1 MNLSIFIARRYL
13 FSKKKQNAINII
25 SIISM
30 VGVAIGT
37 TALIVVLS
45 VFNGIDTLLTEATD
59 SFTPDLTI
67 SPTKGKF
74 ITKDSIL
81 IDQLTQMP
89 EVASCDPIVEENSL
103 VKFIT
108 TDTTLIDQLA
118 RMPEISSCDPVVEE
132 NSLVKFGDKLVPV
145 VVKGVDSTYAE
156 HVNIL
161 PSIVSGIYSLEKD
174 GKPAVVMGYGIAAA
188 LKIRLGTLSPVT
200 FYYPDRKAS
209 SASSSALNSQQI
221 YPLGIFSAQQDI
233 DGKYVITGIETAR
246 ELFGVPGQISKIE
259 IKLKDP
265 NQIESL
271 KEKLSVQI
279 QPTYKIE
286 NKYDL
291 NRSFYAM
298 MKSEKLAVFLILLF
312 ILLIASFNIIG
323 SVSMLIIDKKEDIG
337 IYQAL
342 GMTKEKIISIFK
354 LEGNLITGF
363 GALIGLALGTI
374 LCLLQEYYGFITLGN
389 GSYIVSAYPVK
400 VIASDILIIM
410 ITVIAIGYLTSHFPV
425 KYLVNKIV
433 KS

>member
-89 EVASCDPIVEENSL
+89 EVA
-103 VKFIT
+103 
-108 TDTTLIDQLA
+108 
-118 RMPEISSCDPVVEE
+118 SCDPVVEE

-271 KEKLSVQI
+271 RKTIRPNTTDI
-279 QPTYKIE
+279 QSRE
-286 NKYDL
+286 
-291 NRSFYAM
+291 
-298 MKSEKLAVFLILLF
+298 
-312 ILLIASFNIIG
+312 
-323 SVSMLIIDKKEDIG
+323 
-337 IYQAL
+337 
-342 GMTKEKIISIFK
+342 
-354 LEGNLITGF
+354 
-363 GALIGLALGTI
+363 
-374 LCLLQEYYGFITLGN
+374 
-389 GSYIVSAYPVK
+389 
-400 VIASDILIIM
+400 
-410 ITVIAIGYLTSHFPV
+410 
-425 KYLVNKIV
+425 
-433 KS
+433 

>member
-89 EVASCDPIVEENSL
+89 EVASCDPI
-103 VKFIT
+103 
-108 TDTTLIDQLA
+108 
-118 RMPEISSCDPVVEE
+118 VEE

-279 QPTYKIE
+279 QPTYKVE

-337 IYQAL
+337 
-342 GMTKEKIISIFK
+342 IFK

-410 ITVIAIGYLTSHFPV
+410 ITVIAIGYLASHFPV

>member
-1 MNLSIFIARRYL
+1 
-13 FSKKKQNAINII
+13 
-25 SIISM
+25 M

-59 SFTPDLTI
+59 TFTPDLTI
-67 SPTKGKF
+67 SPAKGKF
-74 ITKDSIL
+74 IETDSSLLKKLAQTPGI
-81 IDQLTQMP
+81 
-89 EVASCDPIVEENSL
+89 ASY
-103 VKFIT
+103 
-108 TDTTLIDQLA
+108 
-118 RMPEISSCDPVVEE
+118 DPVVEE
-132 NSLVKFGDKLVPV
+132 NSLVKFKDKLVPV
-145 VVKGVDSTYAE
+145 VVKGVDSTYAD
-156 HVNIL
+156 HVNIRQ
-161 PSIVSGIYSLEKD
+161 SVVSGIYTLKEEE
-174 GKPAVVMGYGIAAA
+174 KPAVVMGYGIAAT
-188 LKIRLGTLSPVT
+188 LKIRMGLSSPVT

-209 SASSSALNSQQI
+209 SASGSALNNLQI

-259 IKLKDP
+259 IKLQNPDLA
-265 NQIESL
+265 ISL
-271 KEKLSVQI
+271 KEKLSSQLKPI
-279 QPTYKIE
+279 YKVE
-286 NKYDL
+286 DKYDL

-337 IYQAL
+337 IYRAL

-363 GALIGLALGTI
+363 GALIGLILGTI
-374 LCLLQEYYGFITLGN
+374 LCLLQEHYGFITLGN

-400 VIASDILIIM
+400 VVTSDVLIIM
-410 ITVIAIGYLTSHFPV
+410 ITVITIGHIASYFPV

-433 KS
+433 KP

>member
-103 VKFIT
+103 VKF
-108 TDTTLIDQLA
+108 
-118 RMPEISSCDPVVEE
+118 
-132 NSLVKFGDKLVPV
+132 GDKLVPV

-174 GKPAVVMGYGIAAA
+174 GKPAVVMGYG
-188 LKIRLGTLSPVT
+188 KNQIRNAFSRYILLPGSKSVFRIKLGTKQPANI
-200 FYYPDRKAS
+200 P
-209 SASSSALNSQQI
+209 
-221 YPLGIFSAQQDI
+221 
-233 DGKYVITGIETAR
+233 AR
-246 ELFGVPGQISKIE
+246 
-259 IKLKDP
+259 
-265 NQIESL
+265 
-271 KEKLSVQI
+271 
-279 QPTYKIE
+279 
-286 NKYDL
+286 
-291 NRSFYAM
+291 
-298 MKSEKLAVFLILLF
+298 
-312 ILLIASFNIIG
+312 
-323 SVSMLIIDKKEDIG
+323 
-337 IYQAL
+337 
-342 GMTKEKIISIFK
+342 
-354 LEGNLITGF
+354 
-363 GALIGLALGTI
+363 
-374 LCLLQEYYGFITLGN
+374 
-389 GSYIVSAYPVK
+389 
-400 VIASDILIIM
+400 DILR
-410 ITVIAIGYLTSHFPV
+410 TTRH
-425 KYLVNKIV
+425 
-433 KS
+433 

>member
-59 SFTPDLTI
+59 TFTPDLTI
-67 SPTKGKF
+67 SPAKGKF
-74 ITKDSIL
+74 IETDSSLLEKLAKIPG
-81 IDQLTQMP
+81 I
-89 EVASCDPIVEENSL
+89 ASY
-103 VKFIT
+103 
-108 TDTTLIDQLA
+108 
-118 RMPEISSCDPVVEE
+118 DPVVEE
-132 NSLVKFGDKLVPV
+132 NSLVKFKDKLVPV
-145 VVKGVDSTYAE
+145 VVKGVDSTYAD
-156 HVNIL
+156 HVNIRQ
-161 PSIVSGIYSLEKD
+161 SVISGIYTLEEE
-174 GKPAVVMGYGIAAA
+174 GKPTVVMGYGIAAA
-188 LKIRLGTLSPVT
+188 LKIRMGLSSPVT

-209 SASSSALNSQQI
+209 SASSSALNNLQI

-259 IKLKDP
+259 IKLQNPD
-265 NQIESL
+265 QAISL
-271 KEKLSVQI
+271 KEELSPQLKPI
-279 QPTYKIE
+279 YKVE
-286 NKYDL
+286 DKYDL

-337 IYQAL
+337 IYRAL
-342 GMTKEKIISIFK
+342 GMPKEKIISIFK

-363 GALIGLALGTI
+363 GALIGLILGTL

-400 VIASDILIIM
+400 VITSDVLIIM
-410 ITVIAIGYLTSHFPV
+410 ITVISIGYIASYFPV

-433 KS
+433 KP

>member
-67 SPTKGKF
+67 SPAKGKF
-74 ITKDSIL
+74 IKTDTIL
-81 IDQLTQMP
+81 ID
-89 EVASCDPIVEENSL
+89 
-103 VKFIT
+103 K
-108 TDTTLIDQLA
+108 LA
-118 RMPEISSCDPVVEE
+118 HMPEISSCDPVVEE
-132 NSLVKFGDKLVPV
+132 NSLVKFGDKLIPV

-174 GKPAVVMGYGIAAA
+174 DKPAVVMGYGIAAA

-209 SASSSALNSQQI
+209 SASNSALNSQKI

-279 QPTYKIE
+279 QPTYKVE
-286 NKYDL
+286 NKNDL
-291 NRSFYAM
+291 NRS
-298 MKSEKLAVFLILLF
+298 I
-312 ILLIASFNIIG
+312 
-323 SVSMLIIDKKEDIG
+323 
-337 IYQAL
+337 
-342 GMTKEKIISIFK
+342 
-354 LEGNLITGF
+354 
-363 GALIGLALGTI
+363 
-374 LCLLQEYYGFITLGN
+374 
-389 GSYIVSAYPVK
+389 
-400 VIASDILIIM
+400 
-410 ITVIAIGYLTSHFPV
+410 
-425 KYLVNKIV
+425 
-433 KS
+433 

>member
-81 IDQLTQMP
+81 IALRTQMP
-89 EVASCDPIVEENSL
+89 EGASCV
-103 VKFIT
+103 
-108 TDTTLIDQLA
+108 
-118 RMPEISSCDPVVEE
+118 PVVEE
-132 NSLVKFGDKLVPV
+132 SSVVNFGDKLVPV

-156 HVNIL
+156 HVNIR
-161 PSIVSGIYSLEKD
+161 PSIVGGIYSLEKD

-188 LKIRLGTLSPVT
+188 LKIRLGSLSPVT

-259 IKLKDP
+259 IKLKDTDQ
-265 NQIESL
+265 NQSIK
-271 KEKLSVQI
+271 KELSVQ
-279 QPTYKIE
+279 
-286 NKYDL
+286 
-291 NRSFYAM
+291 
-298 MKSEKLAVFLILLF
+298 
-312 ILLIASFNIIG
+312 
-323 SVSMLIIDKKEDIG
+323 
-337 IYQAL
+337 
-342 GMTKEKIISIFK
+342 
-354 LEGNLITGF
+354 
-363 GALIGLALGTI
+363 
-374 LCLLQEYYGFITLGN
+374 
-389 GSYIVSAYPVK
+389 
-400 VIASDILIIM
+400 
-410 ITVIAIGYLTSHFPV
+410 
-425 KYLVNKIV
+425 
-433 KS
+433 

>member
-59 SFTPDLTI
+59 TFTPDLTI
-67 SPTKGKF
+67 SPAKGKF
-74 ITKDSIL
+74 IETDSSLLEKLAKIPG
-81 IDQLTQMP
+81 I
-89 EVASCDPIVEENSL
+89 ASY
-103 VKFIT
+103 
-108 TDTTLIDQLA
+108 
-118 RMPEISSCDPVVEE
+118 DPVVEE
-132 NSLVKFGDKLVPV
+132 NSLVKFKDKLVPV
-145 VVKGVDSTYAE
+145 VVKGVDSTYAD
-156 HVNIL
+156 HVNIRQ
-161 PSIVSGIYSLEKD
+161 SVISGIYTLEEE
-174 GKPAVVMGYGIAAA
+174 GKPTVVMGYGIAAA
-188 LKIRLGTLSPVT
+188 LKIRMGLSSPVT

-209 SASSSALNSQQI
+209 SASSSALNNLQI

-259 IKLKDP
+259 IKLQNPD
-265 NQIESL
+265 QAISL
-271 KEKLSVQI
+271 KEELSPQLKPI
-279 QPTYKIE
+279 YKVE
-286 NKYDL
+286 DKYDL

-337 IYQAL
+337 IYRAL

-363 GALIGLALGTI
+363 GALIGLILGTL

-400 VIASDILIIM
+400 VITSDVLIIM
-410 ITVIAIGYLTSHFPV
+410 ITVITIGYIASFFPV

-433 KS
+433 KP

>member
-59 SFTPDLTI
+59 TFTPDLTI
-67 SPTKGKF
+67 SPAKGKF
-74 ITKDSIL
+74 IETGSSLLEKLAKIPG
-81 IDQLTQMP
+81 I
-89 EVASCDPIVEENSL
+89 ASY
-103 VKFIT
+103 
-108 TDTTLIDQLA
+108 
-118 RMPEISSCDPVVEE
+118 DPVVEE
-132 NSLVKFGDKLVPV
+132 KSLVKFKDKLVPV
-145 VVKGVDSTYAE
+145 VVKGVDSTYAD
-156 HVNIL
+156 HVNIRQ
-161 PSIVSGIYSLEKD
+161 SVISGIYTLEEE
-174 GKPAVVMGYGIAAA
+174 GKPTVVMGYGIAAA
-188 LKIRLGTLSPVT
+188 LKIRMGLSSPVT

-209 SASSSALNSQQI
+209 SASSSALNNLQI

-259 IKLKDP
+259 IKLQNPD
-265 NQIESL
+265 QAISL
-271 KEKLSVQI
+271 KEELSPQLKPI
-279 QPTYKIE
+279 YKVE
-286 NKYDL
+286 DKYDL

-337 IYQAL
+337 IYRAL

-363 GALIGLALGTI
+363 GALIGLILGTL

-400 VIASDILIIM
+400 VITSDVLIIM
-410 ITVIAIGYLTSHFPV
+410 ITVISIGYIASYFPV

-433 KS
+433 KP

>member
-81 IDQLTQMP
+81 IDQLP
-89 EVASCDPIVEENSL
+89 EVA
-103 VKFIT
+103 
-108 TDTTLIDQLA
+108 
-118 RMPEISSCDPVVEE
+118 SCDPVVEE
-132 NSLVKFGDKLVPV
+132 NSLVKFGDKLIPV

-279 QPTYKIE
+279 QPTYKVE

-410 ITVIAIGYLTSHFPV
+410 ITVIAIGYLASHFPV

>member
-59 SFTPDLTI
+59 TFTPDLTI
-67 SPTKGKF
+67 SPAKGKF
-74 ITKDSIL
+74 IETDSSLLEKLAKIPG
-81 IDQLTQMP
+81 I
-89 EVASCDPIVEENSL
+89 ASY
-103 VKFIT
+103 
-108 TDTTLIDQLA
+108 
-118 RMPEISSCDPVVEE
+118 DPVVEE
-132 NSLVKFGDKLVPV
+132 NSLVKFKDKLVPV
-145 VVKGVDSTYAE
+145 VVKGVDSTYAD
-156 HVNIL
+156 HVNIRQ
-161 PSIVSGIYSLEKD
+161 SVISGIYTLEEE
-174 GKPAVVMGYGIAAA
+174 GKPTVVMGYGIPAA
-188 LKIRLGTLSPVT
+188 LKIRMGLSSPAT

-209 SASSSALNSQQI
+209 SASSSALNNLQI

-259 IKLKDP
+259 IKLQNPD
-265 NQIESL
+265 QAISL
-271 KEKLSVQI
+271 KEELSSQLKPI
-279 QPTYKIE
+279 YKVE
-286 NKYDL
+286 DKYDL

-337 IYQAL
+337 IYRAL

-363 GALIGLALGTI
+363 GALIGLILGTL

-400 VIASDILIIM
+400 VITSDVLIIM
-410 ITVIAIGYLTSHFPV
+410 ITVISIGYIASYFPV

-433 KS
+433 KP

>member
-1 MNLSIFIARRYL
+1 MNLSKFIARRYL
-13 FSKKKQNAINII
+13 FSKKKQKAINIK
-25 SIISM
+25 SINSK
-30 VGVAIGT
+30 VGLAIGT

-89 EVASCDPIVEENSL
+89 EVASCDPI
-103 VKFIT
+103 
-108 TDTTLIDQLA
+108 
-118 RMPEISSCDPVVEE
+118 VEE

-233 DGKYVITGIETAR
+233 DGKYVITGLETAR

-279 QPTYKIE
+279 QPTYKVE

-312 ILLIASFNIIG
+312 
-323 SVSMLIIDKKEDIG
+323 IDKKEDIG

-410 ITVIAIGYLTSHFPV
+410 ITVIAIGYLASHFPV